1 MKATIKALEATPTR
15 DDYHDSETK
24 WGSPRYQARDI
35 AWEPL
40 VGEVRFDGEVVG
52 TYTGGRRVCYATHFD
67 GEVTMHRDLGSCIIG
82 IKLRHWRAFGSE
94 VTRHAMYVTRYAY
107 DA

>member
-1 MKATIKALEATPTR
+1 MNLRPTIKASEATPTR
-15 DDYHDSETK
+15 DEYTSSGNT
-24 WGSPRYQARDI
+24 WGSPRYQARDV

-40 VGEVRFDGEVVG
+40 VGEVRFDDEVIG

-67 GEVTMHRDLGSCIIG
+67 GEVSMHRDLGACIIG
-82 IKLRHWRAFGSE
+82 IKIRHWRATEPSGE
-94 VTRHAMYVTRYAY
+94 PDTPA